1 MKLRFYG
8 KGGSEQDE
16 CPSVSV
22 DEDTQNLVFVGYPID
37 DPDVI
42 AQIEQHSRIY
52 KTEQAFLIPKEL
64 RRAIWEALGGHNP
77 NFG

>member
-22 DEDTQNLVFVGYPID
+22 DEDTLDLVFVGIPID
-37 DPDVI
+37 DSDVI
-42 AQIEQHSRIY
+42 AEIEKHSRIY
-52 KTEQAFLIPKEL
+52 STEQAFLIPKEL
-64 RRAIWEALGGHNP
+64 RKAIWEALGGHHP
-77 NFG
+77 DFG